1 MVHYFDFNMV
11 LDAILNVAD
20 MLNHIQVMRIFANGQ
35 FISYSLLQVLE
46 AIFGI
51 AVMREIANLLL
62 KYDKGGVSTGL

>member
-1 MVHYFDFNMV
+1 MVHYFNFNIV
-11 LDAILNVAD
+11 LDALLNVAD
-20 MLNHIQVMRIFANGQ
+20 MLNHIQVMRVFANGQ

-62 KYDKGGVSTGL
+62 KYDKGGVSTGI